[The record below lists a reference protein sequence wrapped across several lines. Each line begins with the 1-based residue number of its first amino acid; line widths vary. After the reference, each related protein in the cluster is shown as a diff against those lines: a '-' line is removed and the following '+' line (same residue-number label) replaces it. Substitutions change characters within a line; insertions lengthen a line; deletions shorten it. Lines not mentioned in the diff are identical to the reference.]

1 MPQGGTG
8 MPEVMDVLSVLKT
21 NYPLQFVGMEFHRAA
36 GSISYIVT
44 ASGKRYFL
52 KIIRPAFVDTAHS
65 SIDIHLHLLA
75 SGVPAPS
82 IVHTKNNSPFVTVSK
97 QDGTYLY
104 VLYEYLTGGEP
115 DIKKDA
121 VELGSLTGQL
131 HQVMQNYAGKLVER
145 NRYFFIDR
153 YIRLLEEKGYTK
165 ACAFEAYGLESW
177 ERVKHLQKGYCHGD
191 LYIGNVLK
199 TPGGKMYLLDFD
211 TSCQAF
217 PMYDVMML
225 CNRTDYFQFRQEGYD
240 ASKAVLNC
248 FLPGYLQFATLE
260 KADLDAFFDL
270 IAVYHFQ
277 LQATILEIH
286 GLDCVDSAFLD
297 KQLDWLNKWRKQ
309 CDVKARRR

>member
-1 MPQGGTG
+1 
-8 MPEVMDVLSVLKT
+8 MPEVKDVLSVLKT
-21 NYPLQFVGMEFHRAA
+21 NYPLHFVGMEFHRSA

-65 SIDIHLHLLA
+65 SIDIHLHLLDN
-75 SGVPAPS
+75 GVPAPS
-82 IVHTKNNSPFVTVSK
+82 IIHTKAGNPYVSVS
-97 QDGTYLY
+97 QPDGVYLY
-104 VLYEYLTGGEP
+104 VLYEYLAGGEP

-121 VELGSLTGQL
+121 LELGRLTGRF
-131 HQVMQNYAGKLVER
+131 HQVMQNYPGKLVER
-145 NRYFFIDR
+145 SRLFFIDR
-153 YIRLLEEKGYTK
+153 YIRLLEKKGYAK
-165 ACAFEAYGLESW
+165 ASVFESYGLEMW
-177 ERVKHLQKGYCHGD
+177 DKVRHLKKGYCHGD

-199 TPGGKMYLLDFD
+199 APDGKMYLLDFD

-225 CNRTDYFQFRQEGYD
+225 CNRTDYFQFRQEEYD
-240 ASKAVLNC
+240 ASKAALDC
-248 FLPGYLQFATLE
+248 FLPGYLQFAPLE
-260 KADLDAFFDL
+260 KVDLDSFFDL

-286 GLDCVDSAFLD
+286 GLDCVDAAFFD

-309 CDVKARRR
+309 CDSKARRR